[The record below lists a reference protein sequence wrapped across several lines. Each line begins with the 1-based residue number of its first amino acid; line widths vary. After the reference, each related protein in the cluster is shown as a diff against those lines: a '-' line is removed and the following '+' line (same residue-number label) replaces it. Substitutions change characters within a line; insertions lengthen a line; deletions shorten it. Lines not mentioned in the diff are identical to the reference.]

1 MWDNLEQDAMV
12 VWWRWRQP
20 LVLILL
26 KNFYLS
32 HFYHQM
38 IGSDKLIF

>member
-12 VWWRWRQP
+12 VWWRWRPP

-26 KNFYLS
+26 K
-32 HFYHQM
+32 
-38 IGSDKLIF
+38 KL

>member
-1 MWDNLEQDAMV
+1 MKQEGIV
-12 VWWRWRQP
+12 VWRRWRQP
-20 LVLILL
+20 LMLILL